1 MKVVRLL
8 WCALASVAAGPSSRI
23 PTTNE
28 TELASSEENGPDRRV
43 LKASSSLDFLAQAM
57 LLSPGKTPQ
66 ARVRVDGRGSSTSK
80 VAHSAAAA
88 ATATKAHAERQ
99 EAIALAEGIGGPLM
113 LRLAEGLK
121 ATAATLAE
129 LEARVAGSASTSFGP
144 GFVGGSSSDGA
155 IDVAKVFAQGVGFQS
170 DEARARLVDKVAL
183 ELLAEKPSERRFV
196 VGVMGTSVT
205 AGHDNWFN
213 ESWAQVLGAWLA
225 PTFAAAGVSVE
236 VRNHAIGGNRYET
249 SAYCARATVGEDV
262 DAFFFE
268 FNMIFH
274 GPGTRL

>member
-1 MKVVRLL
+1 M
-8 WCALASVAAGPSSRI
+8 
-23 PTTNE
+23 
-28 TELASSEENGPDRRV
+28 
-43 LKASSSLDFLAQAM
+43 
-57 LLSPGKTPQ
+57 
-66 ARVRVDGRGSSTSK
+66 
-80 VAHSAAAA
+80 
-88 ATATKAHAERQ
+88 
-99 EAIALAEGIGGPLM
+99 
-113 LRLAEGLK
+113 
-121 ATAATLAE
+121 AATLAE

-144 GFVGGSSSDGA
+144 GVVGGSSSDGA

-170 DEARARLVDKVAL
+170 DEARAQLVDKFAL

-249 SAYCARATVGEDV
+249 SAYCARATVGDDV

-274 GPGTRL
+274 GPGTRF